1 MSFVYVTVL
10 SVNILFRPTGQSN
23 MESISSFDQPLLTY
37 KELLNTLSGIYPS
50 TLTNV
55 RFWEEDS
62 VLKGKKCLQND
73 CFYSFESRTEPWRA
87 FWGQRP

>member
-10 SVNILFRPTGQSN
+10 SVNITFWPTGQSN
-23 MESISSFDQPLLTY
+23 MGSISSFDQPLLTD
-37 KELLNTLSGIYPS
+37 KELLNTSSGIYRS

-55 RFWEEDS
+55 HFLEEDS
-62 VLKGKKCLQND
+62 VLSEKKCLQSD
-73 CFYSFESRTEPWRA
+73 DISSMGSGAELWRD